1 MNLTRKNTSFPIY
14 VGPLDYFT
22 RACFLKSTTSR
33 NRLIMP
39 LRPSDCIMH
48 LITSSF
54 LSFCVVSLI
63 CHSRV
68 AWWQVSD
75 AVTMVTYL
83 VRGCRGFKRTH
94 FLLTLSFQFLD
105 LVLTFLYIY
114 WIDFLIRWY
123 QMFGI
128 GEHWI
133 VEYSYWCRSGEQKVP
148 LNIPSHF

>member
-63 CHSRV
+63 CRSRV

-114 WIDFLIRWY
+114 WIDFLIRYRWALNSRILLLVSIR
-123 QMFGI
+123 GTKSAI
-128 GEHWI
+128 EHTQSFW
-133 VEYSYWCRSGEQKVP
+133 VWK
-148 LNIPSHF
+148 